1 MKWLKTLFRFAGT
14 DRRILPLALVVLL
27 VAVAGLAYRAGVSS
41 TNGGTSQVADTAT
54 SPLVEAPA
62 ATSTSTSAIDAALH
76 HAPPNALS
84 SILTLLTAPS
94 CYVLASPLGRCAAFI
109 TIALRAEPIIAPPTL
124 PAFMAS
130 R

>member
-27 VAVAGLAYRAGVSS
+27 IAVAGLAYRAGVSS

-62 ATSTSTSAIDAALH
+62 ATSTSTSAIDAALT
-76 HAPPNALS
+76 PRTPERFVFDPN
-84 SILTLLTAPS
+84 TADS
-94 CYVLASPLGRCAAFI
+94 
-109 TIALRAEPIIAPPTL
+109 T
-124 PAFMAS
+124 
-130 R
+130 